1 MIPCYF
7 KAFLTTY
14 LTVLKILCIFAFLL
28 GYVGN
33 ILFCRYGTKTFCNS
47 LLNVAKAPYF
57 LKVQYAGNY
66 VLYIEIKA
74 DMINS

>member
-1 MIPCYF
+1 MVPCYF
-7 KAFLTTY
+7 KAFLLL
-14 LTVLKILCIFAFLL
+14 LTVLEILCTFAFLL
-28 GYVGN
+28 GYVLGN
-33 ILFCRYGTKTFCNS
+33 MLFCRYGTKTFCNS

>member
-7 KAFLTTY
+7 KAFLLL
-14 LTVLKILCIFAFLL
+14 LTVLEILCIFAFLL

-33 ILFCRYGTKTFCNS
+33 MLFCRYGAKTFCNS

-57 LKVQYAGNY
+57 LKVQYA
-66 VLYIEIKA
+66 K
-74 DMINS
+74 

>member
-7 KAFLTTY
+7 KAFLLR
-14 LTVLKILCIFAFLL
+14 LTALEILCTFAFLL

-33 ILFCRYGTKTFCNS
+33 MLFCRYGTKTFC
-47 LLNVAKAPYF
+47 APYF

-66 VLYIEIKA
+66 VLSIEIRA
-74 DMINS
+74 DMIDT